1 MSLKHAI
8 LGFLSMVPMTGYT
21 LRKNM
26 DASVVHFWPADQTQI
41 YRTLSKLVDDGLVD
55 VQVIHQ
61 DSKPDQREHSIL
73 PEGLAELDAWLTSA
87 PEYVPAREAFLLRV
101 FFSGRLQSEQIH
113 HLLDERVTE
122 AHKLL
127 EALRRIEQETRTR
140 LTGQQISLE
149 QRLRLATLTNG
160 IIHAQAEV
168 DWIADTQRNLE
179 NQ

>member
-8 LGFLSMVPMTGYT
+8 LGFLSVAPMTGYT

-61 DSKPDQREHSIL
+61 DGKPDQREHHIL
-73 PEGLAELDAWLTSA
+73 PEGLAELETWLTSPPA
-87 PEYVPAREAFLLRV
+87 YVPAREAFLVRV
-101 FFSGRLQSEQIH
+101 FFSGRLPPEQIH
-113 HLLDERVTE
+113 RLLEERAAE

-127 EALRRIEQETRTR
+127 EVLRRVEQEMRTR
-140 LTGQQISLE
+140 LTGQQISLA
-149 QRLRLATLTNG
+149 QRLRLATLANG

-168 DWIADTQRNLE
+168 DWIADTHRHLRDQ
-179 NQ
+179 